1 MARQCIIKGRT
12 WLYKWLPVF
21 FGCHCRPERSFH
33 YKGVQFP
40 ICARCTG
47 ELAGILIALLTHA
60 AGHPGAVWSAVLL
73 LPLVIDGVIQLC
85 TPYESRNLRRL
96 WTGVLFGYG
105 LTNLLLLSSA
115 GVFRRGYAFGLELK
129 DAL

>member
-1 MARQCIIKGRT
+1 MARRCCIKVRA

-47 ELAGILIALLTHA
+47 ELAGILIAVLTHV

-73 LPLVIDGVIQLC
+73 APLVLDGVIQLC

-105 LTNLLLLSSA
+105 LTNLLLLSA
-115 GVFRRGYAFGLELK
+115 AEVFRRGYAFGLELK